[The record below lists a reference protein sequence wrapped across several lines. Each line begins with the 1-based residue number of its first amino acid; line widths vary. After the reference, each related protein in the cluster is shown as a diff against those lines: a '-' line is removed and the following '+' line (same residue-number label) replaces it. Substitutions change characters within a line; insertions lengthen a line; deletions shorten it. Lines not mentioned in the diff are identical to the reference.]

1 MPAGKEPGVA
11 HVSCPFSFS
20 PALPPPLAARAVYPE
35 MVYVC
40 LGSLTW
46 GRVVTVGLLV
56 VQRHQR
62 RLLRV
67 ERAAMV
73 HANARQLLRVVP
85 LAFAAG
91 RRGEVGLRRRG
102 FPGPPSATCR
112 HQKRSLR
119 GSHPCDA
126 GGVLVGGK
134 DCVHRGGLCEHV
146 PTSKTGRDA
155 CIFLQASSSTGPGK
169 GQTGAMRAR
178 ERER

>member
-1 MPAGKEPGVA
+1 MLVA
-11 HVSCPFSFS
+11 LLLLSCAPLS
-20 PALPPPLAARAVYPE
+20 PSQQEQCTRRWSTW
-35 MVYVC
+35 

-56 VQRHQR
+56 VHHQR

-102 FPGPPSATCR
+102 FPGPPSAHVVIRQGLPCAEATR
-112 HQKRSLR
+112 VMRRWQRLRSLGECCVNMHLQNR
-119 GSHPCDA
+119 GWVFEPD
-126 GGVLVGGK
+126 
-134 DCVHRGGLCEHV
+134 
-146 PTSKTGRDA
+146 TTG
-155 CIFLQASSSTGPGK
+155 TVY
-169 GQTGAMRAR
+169 
-178 ERER
+178 